1 MMAKYSPF
9 AVQIRDANDD
19 GVRGKF
25 SLNVKHETLD
35 EKMFSWE
42 IERTV
47 EQFQNLRMDLLR
59 ENKNLDINQFV
70 ADDVSSDLS
79 QLQTTFTS
87 LLNDVGDQ
95 AWHHKS
101 LLKFLED
108 SSSPSVIMNLKVDH
122 LSDQV
127 LQLTN
132 DLRLQT
138 ERVESLQTSHNCLFN
153 IVQDILSGNDSSVK
167 RRLSSGRSSQE
178 LLRSMY
184 QQQAFASASNTSTN
198 FTDGEIDDCSNRSSF
213 MSVGMPDLPH
223 NSSSKG
229 PDTLSTANGLTSF
242 SHSSDLGDHDVVT
255 LKLDSESK
263 SPLPLRERAM
273 EELLK
278 ESPDKSEKAEPSK
291 AALAL
296 APVLSRQITDD
307 VTSSNGSI
315 PSTPHFPAHLHPS
328 EAMSAYYSAAVDQ
341 ILRAVRPNNAQMQ
354 YRASVISMLKKQV
367 RLCLNSNAMPTGLHD
382 ILCSLPDDPINVSVV
397 LSKNLL
403 TNWHICLVDRLNLVN
418 ERLATTG
425 NFDMVFAEEEEQ
437 LMYLPDDYSSPM
449 RHEVTHMTHNKLNM
463 NFSIQLNVDNSCEV
477 EVLANNRHDLCMLAF
492 VEEFASLVGKEDLF
506 KRSLLLIRAWWHYET
521 AAYVGTPIKHYL
533 KDSNICV
540 MVCAIFNQ
548 FHMRISSP
556 LQALCLFLAEYSAY
570 DGATQ
575 AITLQGI
582 VPFKSATSSQ
592 PLLLDAQ
599 PSHLVSCEIIEKYW
613 NLFNLSSASADSTGY
628 ENIIRSTS
636 SDDYFQDD
644 TNGLSIAAASAVVL
658 SVDHDRS
665 APGGIEKINMKNL
678 SSHNL
683 HYFERQLFSVV
694 HPFCHT
700 NMVQE
705 KLSSRRQMRLH
716 KAFQIGASEMT
727 VYLKQSTHN
736 ANNAKDI
743 LNYFPS
749 VLARFDEVFAHNKTF
764 LPTAA
769 ESVVD
774 PRYYSNAEK
783 LASSIMYCNLML
795 ESVLSEP
802 ALLTLST
809 EILAVKGPLP
819 VGEIG
824 KLLAETTSIGSLSQ
838 KLKERFGGLKKFL
851 ERFPTA
857 FVLSNDHPFNPS
869 VLLRSSL
876 SAEHRDLIDR
886 GIFPHQLLQKTKKA
900 AAPAKKKK
908 SPGPDFNTSGNLI
921 SSSGSPSSNQG
932 SPFLG
937 VQAHKFMTSPSL
949 TLTHAKYITNNNGVN
964 GVNINKNPMN
974 SPPAVQQHKLARI
987 SSFPNQFP
995 PPNSGP
1001 QQQNQ
1006 QQLQQQQQQQQQ
1018 MSMGYGGGNY
1028 SQQQQ
1033 QQQLQQQSK
1042 QMANM
1047 GMHNTVSPSQQLY
1060 AQSNPHGHQ
1069 QQQQYPQQ
1077 QQQGGGSFNQQGPPQ
1092 LQQQQ
1097 QQQQQGYQVVSPN
1110 NNQFTRSFREG
1121 DLNHAGAFNV
1131 NNNIATKG
1139 NAAPIKRHSYHE
1151 GSSQT
1156 NVFLS
1161 HQPNYYNDILTG
1173 GSAGNISATGSSS
1186 LNINTGLEGTAGPIG
1201 RRPSYTGGTGSN
1213 GSSSNNNSNSHLLS
1227 TLRLSDL
1234 PPSPPKD
1241 QQQQRLTS
1249 GPGAL
1254 YGLGATESHPS
1265 PTDSSQY
1272 SAFQSYRNS
1281 PAARAAPLSFQ
1292 THPPQQQQQQGP
1304 HSQVQANQQGLQ
1316 ASTLHNFHS
1325 SEDPTNSDS
1334 FLRDFSKF

>member
-1 MMAKYSPF
+1 M
-9 AVQIRDANDD
+9 
-19 GVRGKF
+19 
-25 SLNVKHETLD
+25 
-35 EKMFSWE
+35 
-42 IERTV
+42 
-47 EQFQNLRMDLLR
+47 
-59 ENKNLDINQFV
+59 
-70 ADDVSSDLS
+70 
-79 QLQTTFTS
+79 
-87 LLNDVGDQ
+87 
-95 AWHHKS
+95 
-101 LLKFLED
+101 
-108 SSSPSVIMNLKVDH
+108 
-122 LSDQV
+122 
-127 LQLTN
+127 
-132 DLRLQT
+132 
-138 ERVESLQTSHNCLFN
+138 
-153 IVQDILSGNDSSVK
+153 
-167 RRLSSGRSSQE
+167 
-178 LLRSMY
+178 
-184 QQQAFASASNTSTN
+184 STN
-198 FTDGEIDDCSNRSSF
+198 LTDGEIDDSSNRSSF
-213 MSVGMPDLPH
+213 MSVGMSDLH
-223 NSSSKG
+223 STAKG
-229 PDTLSTANGLTSF
+229 PDTLSTTNCLTSF
-242 SHSSDLGDHDVVT
+242 SRSSDLGDQDVVT
-255 LKLDSESK
+255 LNLDSQSK
-263 SPLPLRERAM
+263 SPVPLRERAL
-273 EELLK
+273 EELRK
-278 ESPDKSEKAEPSK
+278 ESPDKSEKAEQSK
-291 AALAL
+291 TDLIL
-296 APVLSRQITDD
+296 APVLSRHITDD
-307 VTSSNGSI
+307 LASSSGSV

-328 EAMSAYYSAAVDQ
+328 ESMCAYYSAAVDQ

-367 RLCLNSNAMPTGLHD
+367 RLCLNSNALPTGLHD

-477 EVLANNRHDLCMLAF
+477 ELLANNRHDLCMLAF

-644 TNGLSIAAASAVVL
+644 PNGLSIAAASAIVL

-727 VYLKQSTHN
+727 VYLKQSTAN
-736 ANNAKDI
+736 ANNSKDI

-749 VLARFDEVFAHNKTF
+749 VLARFDEVFANHKTF

-783 LASSIMYCNLML
+783 LASNIMYCNLML

-886 GIFPHQLLQKTKKA
+886 GIFPHQLLQKTKKVFHICFFQA
-900 AAPAKKKK
+900 
-908 SPGPDFNTSGNLI
+908 FM
-921 SSSGSPSSNQG
+921 
-932 SPFLG
+932 FL
-937 VQAHKFMTSPSL
+937 
-949 TLTHAKYITNNNGVN
+949 
-964 GVNINKNPMN
+964 
-974 SPPAVQQHKLARI
+974 
-987 SSFPNQFP
+987 
-995 PPNSGP
+995 
-1001 QQQNQ
+1001 
-1006 QQLQQQQQQQQQ
+1006 
-1018 MSMGYGGGNY
+1018 
-1028 SQQQQ
+1028 
-1033 QQQLQQQSK
+1033 
-1042 QMANM
+1042 
-1047 GMHNTVSPSQQLY
+1047 
-1060 AQSNPHGHQ
+1060 
-1069 QQQQYPQQ
+1069 
-1077 QQQGGGSFNQQGPPQ
+1077 
-1092 LQQQQ
+1092 
-1097 QQQQQGYQVVSPN
+1097 
-1110 NNQFTRSFREG
+1110 
-1121 DLNHAGAFNV
+1121 
-1131 NNNIATKG
+1131 
-1139 NAAPIKRHSYHE
+1139 
-1151 GSSQT
+1151 
-1156 NVFLS
+1156 
-1161 HQPNYYNDILTG
+1161 
-1173 GSAGNISATGSSS
+1173 
-1186 LNINTGLEGTAGPIG
+1186 
-1201 RRPSYTGGTGSN
+1201 
-1213 GSSSNNNSNSHLLS
+1213 HL
-1227 TLRLSDL
+1227 
-1234 PPSPPKD
+1234 
-1241 QQQQRLTS
+1241 
-1249 GPGAL
+1249 
-1254 YGLGATESHPS
+1254 
-1265 PTDSSQY
+1265 
-1272 SAFQSYRNS
+1272 
-1281 PAARAAPLSFQ
+1281 
-1292 THPPQQQQQQGP
+1292 
-1304 HSQVQANQQGLQ
+1304 
-1316 ASTLHNFHS
+1316 
-1325 SEDPTNSDS
+1325 
-1334 FLRDFSKF
+1334 